1 MPVALSGPAGGAAGA
16 GGGSIP
22 HLGPTFAP
30 NGKCCASPKGIGAVR
45 SDRLAHIGYNLGG
58 PGQPRAAAT

>member
-16 GGGSIP
+16 GRGSIP

-30 NGKCCASPKGIGAVR
+30 NVERLASPKGIGAER
-45 SDRLAHIGYNLGG
+45 SDRLAHIGYDLGG